1 MSCHLT
7 GTNCLYWILVLRKI
21 DLQKVIDKKTSGS
34 FEVAICHRLLQKKEV
49 IKAFDRDEVS
59 IKTWSRAGVPRI
71 GVASS
76 GLPKAQNVGHLD
88 CTKCPGCSSRQDGMF
103 WMVVE

>member
-1 MSCHLT
+1 M
-7 GTNCLYWILVLRKI
+7 LRKI

-88 CTKCPGCSSRQDGMF
+88 CTKCPGCSSLQDGMF